1 MSEHRL
7 ARVERQLIEELS
19 AMLMRQEV
27 KDPRVS
33 PLVSFSHAKVSKDLA
48 HARIWVSGYLSRN
61 ELDNAVEA
69 LNHASGFLQGKLGK
83 VLKYRST
90 PKLTFVVDHSIEE
103 SYEVIK
109 RIKEANE

>member
-1 MSEHRL
+1 
-7 ARVERQLIEELS
+7 
-19 AMLMRQEV
+19 MLMRQED
-27 KDPRVS
+27 KDPRVA

>member
-90 PKLTFVVDHSIEE
+90 PKLTFVVDHGIEE
-103 SYEVIK
+103 SYEVIQ

>member
-19 AMLMRQEV
+19 AMLMRQEL

-48 HARIWVSGYLSRN
+48 YARIWVSGYLSRN
-61 ELDNAVEA
+61 ELENAAEA
-69 LNHASGFLQGKLGK
+69 LNHAAGFLQSKLGK
-83 VLKYRST
+83 VLRYRST
-90 PKLTFVVDHSIEE
+90 PNLTFVVDHSIEE
-103 SYEVIK
+103 SYEVIQK
-109 RIKEANE
+109 IKEANE